1 VLPLNEARQALG
13 YTLTFKGVDKPTPAA
28 RDAMLVEVKDGD
40 GAAYIARPLM
50 YRNEKSNQLVANPD
64 VRARLTHDLYV
75 SPIEFDPGQPP
86 EGSELDLGKGE
97 SKPAGT
103 AEVTFDGFDMA
114 QTHTEGGEISIGAR
128 LTVTRDGA
136 SETVTPVLRSGAGGF
151 AATPQAV
158 SSLPGVTVQLIG
170 VNASQGRVRLRLN
183 GLGGGAAARANLR
196 PGESLTYKDATLTF
210 DGFDL
215 SDFDPQAGRIHLGAV
230 FTVRKYGQ
238 ADAEIIPRYLGGT
251 GREEHVDAQIPGLT
265 GASLRIGKMNAEEK
279 MVEVL
284 VLDAQAAADA
294 GQPMRFSIDFSVKP
308 MIGLLWAGLVILLA
322 GGVMAMVRR
331 GEEFAG
337 AAGGPAQTG

>member
-1 VLPLNEARQALG
+1 
-13 YTLTFKGVDKPTPAA
+13 
-28 RDAMLVEVKDGD
+28 
-40 GAAYIARPLM
+40 
-50 YRNEKSNQLVANPD
+50 
-64 VRARLTHDLYV
+64 
-75 SPIEFDPGQPP
+75 
-86 EGSELDLGKGE
+86 
-97 SKPAGT
+97 
-103 AEVTFDGFDMA
+103 
-114 QTHTEGGEISIGAR
+114 
-128 LTVTRDGA
+128 
-136 SETVTPVLRSGAGGF
+136 
-151 AATPQAV
+151 
-158 SSLPGVTVQLIG
+158 VTVQLIG

-337 AAGGPAQTG
+337 AASGPAQTG